1 MIHYLEGA
9 DPSIVDEETGQPIPQ
24 DELLVSVYAR
34 SNNEEVK
41 NAANIR
47 LFFFSLLMLSPPVIL
62 EKTVLHLFHNCL
74 NRINLPDPRNQYIA
88 RNVLSH

>member
-24 DELLVSVYAR
+24 NELLVSVYAR

-41 NAANIR
+41 NPENIR
-47 LFFFSLLMLSPPVIL
+47 CGSMISESVMGRPPVIL
-62 EKTVLHLFHNCL
+62 EKTVLHLFHHCL
-74 NRINLPDPRNQYIA
+74 HRLNLPDPRNQ
-88 RNVLSH
+88 